1 MGSSYWLK
9 IVVAGRV
16 VPKNSCRGRE
26 TRCRGS
32 QRLKFVLWSLV
43 AEALMRCRVVV
54 VVGVNAAIMLTR
66 PTTLLMLIM
75 MLTRLRC

>member
-32 QRLKFVLWSLV
+32 QRLKFVALSLV
-43 AEALMRCRVVV
+43 LEA
-54 VVGVNAAIMLTR
+54 
-66 PTTLLMLIM
+66 
-75 MLTRLRC
+75 

>member
-1 MGSSYWLK
+1 MGSTYWLK

-32 QRLKFVLWSLV
+32 QRLKFVALLLV
-43 AEALMRCRVVV
+43 LEA
-54 VVGVNAAIMLTR
+54 
-66 PTTLLMLIM
+66 
-75 MLTRLRC
+75 